1 MKKIL
6 ILVLVLVLAGAGV
19 FFYLESNEENDLQN
33 FANNFQSDAN
43 PDKTISMSEVAMHN
57 SASDCWLV
65 IDRDVLDVTSFV
77 DKHPGGSVITE
88 GCGKDATGY
97 FEGVREHVKPIVKML
112 YGKMV
117 IGKLGE

>member
-1 MKKIL
+1 MKKIIL
-6 ILVLVLVLAGAGV
+6 ILLVLVLVGGGV
-19 FFYLESNEENDLQN
+19 FFYMEQSEGGDLEA
-33 FANNFQSDAN
+33 FASTIQSDAN
-43 PDKTISMSEVAMHN
+43 PDKLITMTEVAMHN
-57 SASDCWLV
+57 SAADCWMV
-65 IDRDVLDVTSFV
+65 IDTDVLDVTSFV
-77 DKHPGGSVITE
+77 DKHPGGSVITD

>member
-1 MKKIL
+1 MKIIIVL
-6 ILVLVLVLAGAGV
+6 ILVLVLAGAGT
-19 FFYLESNEENDLQN
+19 FFYLESSEENDLQK
-33 FANNFQSDAN
+33 FANNLQSDSN
-43 PDKTISMSEVAMHN
+43 PDKLISMSEVATHN

-65 IDRDVLDVTSFV
+65 IDNDVLDVTSFV
-77 DKHPGGSVITE
+77 DKHPGGSVITD

-97 FEGVREHVKPIVKML
+97 FNGVREHVKPIVKML